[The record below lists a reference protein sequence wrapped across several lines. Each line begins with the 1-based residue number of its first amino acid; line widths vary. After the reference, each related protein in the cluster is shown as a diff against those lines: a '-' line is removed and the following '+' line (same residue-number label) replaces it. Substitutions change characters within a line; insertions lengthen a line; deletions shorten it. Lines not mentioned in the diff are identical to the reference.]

1 MHKTSSMIIYQISME
16 SLKLVNYIIFF
27 LTRWLKLPPG
37 NGLGIANSVI
47 YVSSFPNHI
56 QNMYFK
62 TKLNI

>member
-1 MHKTSSMIIYQISME
+1 ME